1 MEEFNVDVSQY
12 TATLKKVIAACMDG
26 VEPEE
31 IIQMVVTSFTSTGE
45 RVTGL
50 RALQE
55 GGDAISVSYEVQVD
69 DSSASF
75 ESLSTELVQAVT
87 TGEFDTILQETAT
100 EDGSVAL
107 EDGTSD
113 TVTVEDL
120 LPDAAPGAPTV
131 APTASPDPKKE
142 VLFYAEQVRFS
153 SREPP
158 RVLFGNSLPLTYA
171 SFSDHQQ
178 HRSERVRHR
187 CVPLHQHTEAGHLCL
202 HGRCRAH

>member
-75 ESLSTELVQAVT
+75 ESLSKELVEAVT

-113 TVTVEDL
+113 TITVEDL

-158 RVLFGNSLPLTYA
+158 PVCCFVTHFR
-171 SFSDHQQ
+171 
-178 HRSERVRHR
+178 
-187 CVPLHQHTEAGHLCL
+187 
-202 HGRCRAH
+202 